1 MTGILNPLAFLAIP
15 ILGLLLVLLVIQAK
29 KLEARR
35 TKLGIAPTAGI
46 WRPLALT
53 ALPVALMTVAMLRPY
68 AGSTDVTVPAS
79 NDDYMFVV
87 DVSRSMF
94 AKDIPPSRMELA
106 KRKLKDLIDEFTR
119 EATPHRYGITLFAG
133 YSYLLCPI
141 TDDTSVVK
149 QFVSEISPEMVTSL
163 GSNLEAGM
171 TTALAR
177 FTDANIQNARI
188 LLVSDGEDDQLSLSR
203 VLDLIKSKKIRV
215 DVLGVGTTT
224 GTPIE
229 LEDGSFLRD
238 SGGSVVHSKLGEESL
253 RAIAEAGSGVYVRA
267 TVDDRDILQLAKA
280 SLALKGGANQGTRTI
295 RTYDE
300 LGSWLAFAALVALLL
315 VAAIPRSGALLRSV
329 VLLVILTNTASA
341 SPLNSSSSARTAYE
355 LYSEGKF
362 KESVEAF
369 TSALKEAPNDS
380 ALRQGYA
387 SALFKSGSYREAQQ
401 IFNSLASQ
409 ATTGKDYFENT
420 YNEGNALLAL
430 KRYQDAIDAFTK
442 ALDVKPDDERALH
455 NKAIAKALLEE
466 EKNRPTPTPTPTRD
480 PNQSPQPSPS
490 PSPQSPPEQSDPEK
504 QDKEEQQDQQQG
516 SPSPSPA
523 ASPDG
528 SPQPE
533 QSPSSDNAATP
544 SPNPSA
550 SSSNQ
555 PASSPSPDPSAS
567 AVASAQPSPGEG
579 SPTAH
584 PDEEEQ
590 DERLKENQDQETP
603 PEQNTSSK
611 PAALDTR
618 SPSQKEAEAW
628 LESLPESPLL
638 IRRERGRPAKGGQTW

>member
-1 MTGILNPLAFLAIP
+1 VTGILNPLASLTIPLLA
-15 ILGLLLVLLVIQAK
+15 LVLAFVVMQNK
-29 KLEARR
+29 KREARR
-35 TKLGIAPTAGI
+35 ARLGITPTGSSWKALLFTVI
-46 WRPLALT
+46 PAALMLLAL
-53 ALPVALMTVAMLRPY
+53 LRPY

-106 KRKLKDLIDEFTR
+106 KRKLKDLIDEFMR
-119 EATPHRYGITLFAG
+119 EGTPHRYGITLFAG

-149 QFVSEISPEMVTSL
+149 QFISEISPEMVTSL

-171 TTALAR
+171 TTALGR
-177 FTDANIQNARI
+177 FTDTNTQNARI
-188 LLVSDGEDDQLSLSR
+188 LLVSDGEDDQLSLTR
-203 VLDLIKSKKIRV
+203 VLDLIRSKKVRV
-215 DVLGVGTTT
+215 DVLGVGTTM

-238 SGGSVVHSKLGEESL
+238 SAGSVVHSKLGEKSL
-253 RAIAEAGSGVYVRA
+253 QAIAEAGGGVYVRA
-267 TVDDRDILQLAKA
+267 TVDDRDILELAKA
-280 SLALKGGANQGTRTI
+280 SLSLKGGANQGTRTI

-300 LGSWLAFAALVALLL
+300 LGSWLALGALLTL
-315 VAAIPRSGALLRSV
+315 IVIAAIPRAGALLRSV
-329 VLLVILTNTASA
+329 ALIVALTNTASA
-341 SPLNSSSSARTAYE
+341 SPLTSPANARVAYD

-362 KESVEAF
+362 KESAEAF
-369 TSALKEAPNDS
+369 KSALEATPNDP

-387 SALFKSGSYREAQQ
+387 SALFKNGNYREAQQ

-409 ATTGKDYFENT
+409 ATNGKDYFENT

-430 KRYQDAIDAFTK
+430 KRYQEAIDAFTK

-455 NKAIAKALLEE
+455 NKAVAKALLKE
-466 EKNRPTPTPTPTRD
+466 EKNKPTPTPTPTKD

-490 PSPQSPPEQSDPEK
+490 PQGSPEQEK
-504 QDKEEQQDQQQG
+504 QDNNEQQDQQQG

-523 ASPDG
+523 ASPSG

-544 SPNPSA
+544 SPQP
-550 SSSNQ
+550 SSSSDNR
-555 PASSPSPDPSAS
+555 PAGSPSPDPSAI
-567 AVASAQPSPGEG
+567 ASPQPSPADGT
-579 SPTAH
+579 PTAN
-584 PDEEEQ
+584 PGEEEKK
-590 DERLKENQDQETP
+590 DDRLKEDRDQEP
-603 PEQNTSSK
+603 PAEQNISSK
-611 PAALDTR
+611 TPEIDTR

>member
-1 MTGILNPLAFLAIP
+1 MTGILNPLASLTIPLLA
-15 ILGLLLVLLVIQAK
+15 LVLVLVVMRNRK
-29 KLEARR
+29 REARR
-35 TKLGIAPTAGI
+35 AQLGITPIGSSWKPLLLTAI
-46 WRPLALT
+46 PATLMLLALF
-53 ALPVALMTVAMLRPY
+53 RPY

-106 KRKLKDLIDEFTR
+106 KRKLKDLIDEFMR
-119 EATPHRYGITLFAG
+119 EGTPHRYGITLFAG

-149 QFVSEISPEMVTSL
+149 QFISEVSPEMVTSL

-171 TTALAR
+171 TTALGR
-177 FTDANIQNARI
+177 FTDTNTRNARI
-188 LLVSDGEDDQLSLSR
+188 LLVSDGEDDQLSLAR
-203 VLDLIKSKKIRV
+203 VLDLIRSKKVRV
-215 DVLGVGTTT
+215 DVLGVGTTM

-229 LEDGSFLRD
+229 LEDGSFVRD
-238 SGGSVVHSKLGEESL
+238 SAGSVVHSKLGEDSL
-253 RAIAEAGSGVYVRA
+253 KAIAEAGGGVYVRA
-267 TVDDRDILQLAKA
+267 TVDDRDILELAKA
-280 SLALKGGANQGTRTI
+280 SLSLKGGANQGTRTI

-300 LGSWLAFAALVALLL
+300 LGSWLALGALFTLIVI
-315 VAAIPRSGALLRSV
+315 AAIPRAGALLRSV
-329 VLLVILTNTASA
+329 VLLVALTNTASA
-341 SPLNSSSSARTAYE
+341 SPLTSPANARAAYD

-362 KESVEAF
+362 KESAEAF
-369 TSALKEAPNDS
+369 KSALEATPNDPS
-380 ALRQGYA
+380 LRQGYA
-387 SALFKSGSYREAQQ
+387 SALFKNGNFREARQ

-409 ATTGKDYFENT
+409 ATNGRDYFENT

-442 ALDVKPDDERALH
+442 ALDVKPDDERAIH
-455 NKAIAKALLEE
+455 NKAVAKALLEE
-466 EKNRPTPTPTPTRD
+466 EKNKPTPTPTPTKD

-490 PSPQSPPEQSDPEK
+490 PQGSPEEEK
-504 QDKEEQQDQQQG
+504 QDNNERQDQQQG

-523 ASPDG
+523 ASPNG

-544 SPNPSA
+544 SPQP
-550 SSSNQ
+550 SSSSDNR
-555 PASSPSPDPSAS
+555 PSGSPSPDPSAI
-567 AVASAQPSPGEG
+567 ASPQPSPANGT
-579 SPTAH
+579 PTAN
-584 PDEEEQ
+584 PEDEEKK
-590 DERLKENQDQETP
+590 DERLKEDRDKEP
-603 PEQNTSSK
+603 PAEQNISSK
-611 PAALDTR
+611 PSTLDTR

>member
-15 ILGLLLVLLVIQAK
+15 ILGLLLVLLVMQAK
-29 KLEARR
+29 KREARR
-35 TKLGIAPTAGI
+35 GKLGIASTAGI
-46 WRPLALT
+46 LRPLAVT
-53 ALPVALMTVAMLRPY
+53 TLPVALMTVAMLRPY
-68 AGSTDVTVPAS
+68 AGSTDVTVPTS

-94 AKDIPPSRMELA
+94 AKDIPPSRMELT

-119 EATPHRYGITLFAG
+119 EGAPHRYGITLFAG

-149 QFVSEISPEMVTSL
+149 QFISEISPEMVTTL

-188 LLVSDGEDDQLSLSR
+188 VLVSDGEDDQLSLSR
-203 VLDLIKSKKIRV
+203 VLDLIRSKKIRV

-229 LEDGSFLRD
+229 LEDGSFVRD
-238 SGGSVVHSKLGEESL
+238 SGGSVVHSKLGEDSL
-253 RAIAEAGSGVYVRA
+253 REIAGAGSGVYVRA
-267 TVDDRDILQLAKA
+267 TVDDRDIVQLVNA
-280 SLALKGGANQGTRTI
+280 SLALKGGATNGMKTI

-300 LGSWLAFAALVALLL
+300 LGSWLALGALTALLL
-315 VAAIPRSGALLRSV
+315 VAAIPQSGALLRSV
-329 VLLVILTNTASA
+329 VLVAILTNAASA
-341 SPLNSSSSARTAYE
+341 SPLNSSSSARAAYE

-409 ATTGKDYFENT
+409 ATNGKDYFENT

-466 EKNRPTPTPTPTRD
+466 EKNRPTPTPTPTKD
-480 PNQSPQPSPS
+480 PSQSPQPSPS
-490 PSPQSPPEQSDPEK
+490 PQGSPERSDPEK

-567 AVASAQPSPGEG
+567 TVASAKPSPREG
-579 SPTAH
+579 TPTAQ
-584 PDEEEQ
+584 PEEEKQ
-590 DERLKENQDQETP
+590 DERLKENKDQEP
-603 PEQNTSSK
+603 SPEQNISSK
-611 PAALDTR
+611 PAAMDTR
-618 SPSQKEAEAW
+618 SPSQKEAQAW

-638 IRRERGRPAKGGQTW
+638 VRRERGRPATGGQTW